1 MTKLIFA
8 TLLTLTMFSCEQGKV
23 QVDNDKERLNSVCDK
38 FMQTFREGNLP
49 GAMETLKQ
57 NSIIGNSAI
66 DTLQETIKEQ
76 LNNIFPSY
84 GKMLSYEFISER
96 KIKNFITRRFYILK
110 FDKYYLKF
118 DFTLYNNGKRWT
130 ITGFKYNEEILELLN

>member
-1 MTKLIFA
+1 MTRLIFA
-8 TLLTLTMFSCEQGKV
+8 TLLTLTIFSCEQGKV

-49 GAMETLKQ
+49 GAMEILKQ

-130 ITGFKYNEEILELLN
+130 ITGFKYNEELLELL

>member
-8 TLLTLTMFSCEQGKV
+8 TLLTLTIFSCEQGKV

-49 GAMETLKQ
+49 GAMEILKQ

-84 GKMLSYEFISER
+84 GKMLSYEFIFR
-96 KIKNFITRRFYILK
+96 T
-110 FDKYYLKF
+110 
-118 DFTLYNNGKRWT
+118 
-130 ITGFKYNEEILELLN
+130 

>member
-49 GAMETLKQ
+49 GAMEILKQ

-76 LNNIFPSY
+76 LKNIFPSY